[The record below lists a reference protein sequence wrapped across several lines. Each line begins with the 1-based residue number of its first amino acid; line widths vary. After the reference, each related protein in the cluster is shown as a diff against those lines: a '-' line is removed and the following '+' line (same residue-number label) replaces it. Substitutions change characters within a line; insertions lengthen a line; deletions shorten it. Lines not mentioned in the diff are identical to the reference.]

1 MIRAK
6 GLYGLHFNLILH
18 GDSRVDNIGIK
29 NNNFVLFDFDN
40 SNIGNEIVSFRKDNW
55 DFLKSLEFNI
65 GENNWKNILRMH
77 PYISDTDFIINDML
91 EYISKNTGKNIS
103 IIIEELNSMD
113 IIY

>member
-1 MIRAK
+1 
-6 GLYGLHFNLILH
+6 
-18 GDSRVDNIGIK
+18 
-29 NNNFVLFDFDN
+29 
-40 SNIGNEIVSFRKDNW
+40 
-55 DFLKSLEFNI
+55 
-65 GENNWKNILRMH
+65 MH